1 MSKKKL
7 TDHLVFRLVIAVFTG
22 VLLGVFVNKDLMQI
36 ISTIKYVLGQLIFY
50 SVPLVIIGF
59 IAPSITRLKEKASK
73 LLGQTVSIAY
83 LSSVGAAIFSI
94 LAGKIIIPYLQITE
108 ETTSLRELP
117 EIMFQLDIPSIMPVM
132 SALVLAL
139 FVGLSAAWTKA
150 EIVPEILE
158 EIQNMILSLVE
169 KIIIPILPFFI
180 ATTFAELAYEGTIT
194 EHLPVFLTV
203 IILVL
208 IGHYIWLTVLYSI
221 AGMISGENPIEVV
234 KHYLPAY
241 LTAIGTMSSA
251 ATLPVSLKSAN
262 KSKVLEKEIT
272 NFAIPLGATI
282 HLCGSV
288 LTETFFVMVISK
300 VLYGSVPPLPTMF
313 LFALLLGIFAIGA
326 PGVPGGT
333 VMASLGLVTGIL
345 GFDQTG
351 VGLVLTI
358 FAIQDSFGTAC
369 NITVDGAIALM
380 LTGLNKKKAAK
391 KAA

>member
-22 VLLGVFVNKDLMQI
+22 VLLGIFVNQELMQI
-36 ISTIKYVLGQLIFY
+36 ISTIKYILGELIFY

-59 IAPSITRLKEKASK
+59 IAPSITRLQEKASK
-73 LLGQTVSIAY
+73 LLAQAVSIAY

-94 LAGKIIIPYLQITE
+94 LAGKIIIPYLNIVE
-108 ETTSLRELP
+108 ETSSLKELP
-117 EIMFQLDIPSIMPVM
+117 EIMFQLDIPAIMPVM

-139 FVGLSAAWTKA
+139 FIGLSAAWTKA
-150 EIVPEILE
+150 EIVPKILE

-194 EHLPVFLTV
+194 KHLPVFITV
-203 IILVL
+203 ILIVL
-208 IGHYIWLTVLYSI
+208 IGHYIWLILLYAI

-300 VLYGSVPPLPTMF
+300 VLYGSVPPITTMF

-369 NITVDGAIALM
+369 NITGDGAIALM
-380 LTGLNKKKAAK
+380 LTGLNKKQAA
-391 KAA
+391 

>member
-1 MSKKKL
+1 MSEKKF
-7 TDHLVFRLVIAVFTG
+7 TDNLVFRLLVAVFVG
-22 VLLGVFVNKDLMQI
+22 VLIGVYVNKNIMQVV
-36 ISTIKYVLGQLIFY
+36 STIKYVLGQLIFY

-59 IAPSITRLKEKASK
+59 IAPSITRLQEKASK
-73 LLGQTVSIAY
+73 LLGQAVSIAY
-83 LSSVGAAIFSI
+83 LSSVGAAIFAIVS
-94 LAGKIIIPYLQITE
+94 GRIIIPFLNIAE

-117 EIMFQLDIPSIMPVM
+117 EIMFQLDIPAIMPVM

-150 EIVPEILE
+150 EMISDLLDEV
-158 EIQNMILSLVE
+158 QNMILSLVE
-169 KIIIPILPFFI
+169 KIVIPILPFFI

-203 IILVL
+203 IILV
-208 IGHYIWLTVLYSI
+208 IVGHFIWLTVLYSI
-221 AGMISGENPIEVV
+221 AGMISGENPLEVI
-234 KHYLPAY
+234 KHYVPAY
-241 LTAIGTMSSA
+241 LTAVGTMSSA
-251 ATLPVSLKSAN
+251 ATLPVSLKSAG
-262 KSKVLEKEIT
+262 KSKVLEEEIT

-300 VLYGSVPPLPTMF
+300 VLYGSVPSMSTMF
-313 LFALLLGIFAIGA
+313 LFAILLGIFAIGA

-369 NITVDGAIALM
+369 NITGDGAIALM
-380 LTGLNKKKAAK
+380 LTGLNRKKAA
-391 KAA
+391 

>member
-1 MSKKKL
+1 MSQKKL
-7 TDHLVFRLVIAVFTG
+7 TDQLVFRLLLAVFIG
-22 VLLGVFVNKDLMQI
+22 AVLGIYANRSIMQV
-36 ISTIKYVLGQLIFY
+36 ISTIKYVLAQLIFY

-59 IAPSITRLKEKASK
+59 ISPSITKLQEKASK
-73 LLGQTVSIAY
+73 LLGQAVSIAY

-94 LAGKIIIPYLQITE
+94 ISGSIIIPYLNISE
-108 ETTSLRELP
+108 EATILKELP
-117 EIMFQLDIPSIMPVM
+117 KIIFQLNIPPIMPVM
-132 SALVLAL
+132 SALILAI
-139 FVGLSAAWTKA
+139 FIGLSAAWTKA
-150 EIVPEILE
+150 KFISNILDE
-158 EIQNMILSLVE
+158 FQNMILSLLE

-180 ATTFAELAYEGTIT
+180 ASTFAELAYEGTIT
-194 EHLPVFLTV
+194 NHLPVFITV

-208 IGHYIWLTVLYSI
+208 VGHFIWLAILYSI
-221 AGMISGENPIEVV
+221 AGMISGKNPIEVI

-241 LTAIGTMSSA
+241 LTAVGTMSSA

-300 VLYGSVPPLPTMF
+300 VLYGSIPPISTMF
-313 LFALLLGIFAIGA
+313 LFAILLGIFAIGA

-369 NITVDGAIALM
+369 NITGDGAIALM
-380 LTGLNKKKAAK
+380 LTGLNKNKAA
-391 KAA
+391 

>member
-1 MSKKKL
+1 MAQKKF
-7 TDHLVFRLVIAVFTG
+7 TDHLVFRLIIAVLAG
-22 VLLGVFVNKDLMQI
+22 VLLGIFVNPNLMRI
-36 ISTIKYVLGQLIFY
+36 ISTIKYVLGQLVFY

-59 IAPSITRLKEKASK
+59 IAPSITRLQEKASK
-73 LLGQTVSIAY
+73 LLGQAVSIAY
-83 LSSVGAAIFSI
+83 LSSVGAAVFSI
-94 LAGKIIIPYLQITE
+94 LAGSIIIPYLDIAE
-108 ETTSLRELP
+108 ETQSLKELP
-117 EIMFQLDIPSIMPVM
+117 EIMFQLDIPPIMPVM

-139 FVGLSAAWTKA
+139 FIGLSAAWTKA
-150 EIVPEILE
+150 DIISDLLDEV
-158 EIQNMILSLVE
+158 QNMILSLVE

-194 EHLPVFLTV
+194 EHLPVFFTV

-208 IGHYIWLTVLYSI
+208 IGHFIWLTLLYSA
-221 AGMISGENPIEVV
+221 AGIISGENPLEVI

-241 LTAIGTMSSA
+241 LTAVGTMSSA
-251 ATLPVSLKSAN
+251 ATLPVSLKAAG
-262 KSKVLEKEIT
+262 KSEVLEEEIT

-300 VLYGSVPPLPTMF
+300 VLYGSVPPLSTMF
-313 LFALLLGIFAIGA
+313 LFAVLLGIFAIGA

-345 GFDQTG
+345 AFDQTG

-369 NITVDGAIALM
+369 NITGDGAIALM
-380 LTGLNKKKAAK
+380 LTGLNKKKAA
-391 KAA
+391 

>member
-1 MSKKKL
+1 MIKKKL

-22 VLLGVFVNKDLMQI
+22 VLLGIFVNQELMQI
-36 ISTIKYVLGQLIFY
+36 ISTIKYILGELIFY

-59 IAPSITRLKEKASK
+59 ISPSITRLQEKASK
-73 LLGQTVSIAY
+73 LLAQAVSIAY

-94 LAGKIIIPYLQITE
+94 LAGKIIIPYLNIAE
-108 ETTSLRELP
+108 ETSSLKELP
-117 EIMFQLDIPSIMPVM
+117 EIMFQLDIPAIMPVM

-139 FVGLSAAWTKA
+139 FIGLSAAWTKA
-150 EIVPEILE
+150 EIVPKILE

-194 EHLPVFLTV
+194 KHLPVFITV
-203 IILVL
+203 ILIVL
-208 IGHYIWLTVLYSI
+208 IGHYIWLTLLYAI

-300 VLYGSVPPLPTMF
+300 VLYGSVPPITTMF

-369 NITVDGAIALM
+369 NITGDGAIALM
-380 LTGLNKKKAAK
+380 LTGLNKKQAA
-391 KAA
+391 

>member
-1 MSKKKL
+1 MKKKKI
-7 TDHLVFRLVIAVFTG
+7 TDHLVFRLLIAVTIGIIFG
-22 VLLGVFVNKDLMQI
+22 LFVDQGLMQI

-59 IAPSITRLKEKASK
+59 IAPSITKLQEKASK
-73 LLGQTVSIAY
+73 LLGQAVSIAY
-83 LSSVGAAIFSI
+83 LSSVGAAMFSI
-94 LAGKIIIPYLQITE
+94 LAGSLIIPYLHITE
-108 ETTSLRELP
+108 ETKALRELP
-117 EIMFQLDIPSIMPVM
+117 EIIFKLDIPPIMPVM

-139 FVGLSAAWTKA
+139 FVGLAAAWTKA
-150 EIVPEILE
+150 EKVASLLD
-158 EIQNMILSLVE
+158 EIQAMILKLVE

-208 IGHYIWLTVLYSI
+208 VGHFIWLTVLYSI
-221 AGMISGENPIEVV
+221 AGLISGENPLEVV

-241 LTAIGTMSSA
+241 LTAVGTMSSA
-251 ATLPVSLKSAN
+251 ATLPVSLKSAG
-262 KSKVLEKEIT
+262 KSKVLDKEIT

-300 VLYGSVPPLPTMF
+300 VLYGSVPPLATMF

-369 NITVDGAIALM
+369 NITGDGAIALM
-380 LTGLNKKKAAK
+380 LSGLNKKR
-391 KAA
+391 

>member
-7 TDHLVFRLVIAVFTG
+7 TDHLVFRLVIAVITG

-59 IAPSITRLKEKASK
+59 IAPSITRLQEKASK
-73 LLGQTVSIAY
+73 LLAQAVSIAY

-94 LAGKIIIPYLQITE
+94 LAGKIIIPYLNIAE
-108 ETTSLRELP
+108 ETSSLKELP
-117 EIMFQLDIPSIMPVM
+117 EIMFQLDIPAIMPVM

-139 FVGLSAAWTKA
+139 FIGLSAAWTKA
-150 EIVPEILE
+150 EIVPKILE

-194 EHLPVFLTV
+194 KHLPVFITV
-203 IILVL
+203 ILIVL
-208 IGHYIWLTVLYSI
+208 IGHYIWLTLLYAI

-300 VLYGSVPPLPTMF
+300 VLYGSVPPITTMF

-369 NITVDGAIALM
+369 NITGDGAIALM
-380 LTGLNKKKAAK
+380 LTGLNKKQAA
-391 KAA
+391 

>member
-22 VLLGVFVNKDLMQI
+22 VLLGIFVNQELMQI
-36 ISTIKYVLGQLIFY
+36 ISTIKYILGELIFY

-59 IAPSITRLKEKASK
+59 IAPSITRLQEKASK
-73 LLGQTVSIAY
+73 LLAQAVSIAY

-94 LAGKIIIPYLQITE
+94 LAGKIIIPYLNIVE
-108 ETTSLRELP
+108 ETSSLKELP
-117 EIMFQLDIPSIMPVM
+117 EIMFQLDIPAIMPVM

-139 FVGLSAAWTKA
+139 FIGLSAAWIKA
-150 EIVPEILE
+150 EIVPKILE

-194 EHLPVFLTV
+194 KHLPVFITV
-203 IILVL
+203 ILIVL
-208 IGHYIWLTVLYSI
+208 IGHYIWLTLLYAI

-300 VLYGSVPPLPTMF
+300 VLYGSVPPITTMF

-369 NITVDGAIALM
+369 NITGDGAIALM
-380 LTGLNKKKAAK
+380 LTGLNRKKAAK

>member
-1 MSKKKL
+1 MSKRKL

-59 IAPSITRLKEKASK
+59 IAPSITRLQEKASK
-73 LLGQTVSIAY
+73 LLGQAVSIAY

-94 LAGKIIIPYLQITE
+94 LAGKIIIPYLNIAE
-108 ETTSLRELP
+108 ETTSLKELP

-180 ATTFAELAYEGTIT
+180 ASTFAELAYEGTIT
-194 EHLPVFLTV
+194 KHLPVFITV
-203 IILVL
+203 IIIVI

-234 KHYLPAY
+234 RHYLPAY

-262 KSKVLEKEIT
+262 KSEVLEAEIT

-300 VLYGSVPPLPTMF
+300 VLYGSIPPLPTML

-345 GFDQTG
+345 GFNQTG

-369 NITVDGAIALM
+369 NITGDGAIALM
-380 LTGLNKKKAAK
+380 LTGLNKKKAA
-391 KAA
+391 